1 MHFVSVDKLND
12 SLLSDELSKR
22 GWFKKIIM
30 LRPFSDV
37 LELIAQYV
45 LEYGQDELVGDLY
58 ELVFHEVPVFTASKV
73 TN

>member
-1 MHFVSVDKLND
+1 
-12 SLLSDELSKR
+12 
-22 GWFKKIIM
+22 M